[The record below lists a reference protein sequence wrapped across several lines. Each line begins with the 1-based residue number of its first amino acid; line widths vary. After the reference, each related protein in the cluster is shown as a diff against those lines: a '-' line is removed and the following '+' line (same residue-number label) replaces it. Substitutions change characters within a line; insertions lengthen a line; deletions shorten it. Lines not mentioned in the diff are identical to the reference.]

1 MFWPLLLADLFDLHS
16 ICSTY
21 IYFFAA
27 SAAGV
32 FWFWL
37 LRAILSFD
45 LVFMYGYICEN
56 KCSVVGKDS
65 DCV

>member
-1 MFWPLLLADLFDLHS
+1 MFWLLLLADFTFE
-16 ICSTY
+16 TY

-27 SAAGV
+27 PAAGV

-37 LRAILSFD
+37 IRAILSFD
-45 LVFMYGYICEN
+45 LVFMYGYVCEN